1 MEGVGDEPEGSVQPA
16 SVHKPPGNKTRG
28 NPDRT
33 QSLWCFVCRL
43 LKVSVLAR
51 GWAAQP
57 KSPSTTQTRGQG
69 RKKVHPPGSR
79 PVAMANGRAKSAG
92 TLFFD
97 SVLLS
102 KGGVLSSPVSGLV
115 APGRALATDA
125 TPLDPGRF
133 SASSDC
139 PIVCPWRPDARKP
152 TSLGTSPPLP
162 ALHHTL
168 SERKK
173 TPESPIRIRNCSR
186 RKAGEEPGSCV
197 PLPRGRARWVLLR
210 PHRPQP
216 DRDTKERH
224 HHIHPA
230 PGKARP
236 RQSSCW
242 PGLVLHCRCD
252 ACGLPASSAAPA
264 SSASVLWHSRRRRP
278 VKTPCGKIERERR
291 IGKRFRGNPA
301 SVAFWVAG
309 WAGGGKRKYPF
320 PA

>member
-16 SVHKPPGNKTRG
+16 SVHQPPGNKTRG

-57 KSPSTTQTRGQG
+57 KSPSITQTRGQG

-152 TSLGTSPPLP
+152 TSLGTSPPCLPCTTPSANGRKHQNPPSGSGTAAEGRQEKSPVHACPCRAAVLAGCYCAHTDPNQTETQKKDTTTSIPLP
-162 ALHHTL
+162 AKQGQGKAAAGRAWCCIADATRVACLPRLHLHRQRPCCGTADGDDQ
-168 SERKK
+168 
-173 TPESPIRIRNCSR
+173 SR
-186 RKAGEEPGSCV
+186 RLAG
-197 PLPRGRARWVLLR
+197 R
-210 PHRPQP
+210 
-216 DRDTKERH
+216 
-224 HHIHPA
+224 
-230 PGKARP
+230 
-236 RQSSCW
+236 
-242 PGLVLHCRCD
+242 
-252 ACGLPASSAAPA
+252 
-264 SSASVLWHSRRRRP
+264 
-278 VKTPCGKIERERR
+278 
-291 IGKRFRGNPA
+291 
-301 SVAFWVAG
+301 
-309 WAGGGKRKYPF
+309 
-320 PA
+320 